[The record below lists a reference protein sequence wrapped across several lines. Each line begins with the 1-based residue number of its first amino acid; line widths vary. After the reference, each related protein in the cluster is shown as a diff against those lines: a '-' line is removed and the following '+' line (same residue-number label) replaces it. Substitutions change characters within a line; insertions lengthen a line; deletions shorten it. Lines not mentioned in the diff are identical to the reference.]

1 MDTLFVK
8 ELKLSA
14 IIGCLPWE
22 RKVKQ
27 NLLLSLELRTDAKT
41 ISLSDDLAQAF
52 DYAKITERI
61 QAFVAQSAC
70 QLIETLAEEI
80 AQLLHTEFSVRGL
93 RLTLEKPGAL
103 PGARTVGILLE
114 REFS

>member
-1 MDTLFVK
+1 MDILFVK

-27 NLLLSLELRTDAKT
+27 HLLLSLELRTDAKA
-41 ISLSDDLAQAF
+41 ISLKDDLAGAF
-52 DYAKITERI
+52 DYAHITTRI
-61 QAFVAQSAC
+61 EAFVAQSAC
-70 QLIETLAEEI
+70 RLIETLAEQI
-80 AQLLHTEFSVRGL
+80 AELLQTEFSVRGL

-103 PGARTVGILLE
+103 PGANTVGITLE
-114 REFS
+114 RGFS